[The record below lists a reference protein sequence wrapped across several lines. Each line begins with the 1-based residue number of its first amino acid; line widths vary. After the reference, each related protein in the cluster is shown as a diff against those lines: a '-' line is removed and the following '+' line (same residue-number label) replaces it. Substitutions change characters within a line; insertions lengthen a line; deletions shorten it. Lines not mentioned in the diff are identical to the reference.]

1 MFKNCVF
8 KVSVDSRKWLK
19 AAGIR
24 AVKTVAQAAIA
35 GIGTAAA
42 LGQVDWKYV
51 VSASVMAGVISLL
64 TSVAGI
70 PEAGGS
76 GGGHRRPLHFPIFRS
91 IILLYFGSIAQLG

>member
-8 KVSVDSRKWLK
+8 KVSVNTKKWLK

-35 GIGTAAA
+35 GIGTAAV

-51 VSASVMAGVISLL
+51 VSASVLAGAISIL
-64 TSVAGI
+64 TSTAGI
-70 PEAGGS
+70 PEAGTEDS
-76 GGGHRRPLHFPIFRS
+76 E
-91 IILLYFGSIAQLG
+91 AA